1 MLPKLVRD
9 FAVILLC
16 VVVGKALA
24 NLLPIAFPGS
34 IIGMVL
40 LFILLSSGLVQAH
53 WVERGSSLLIKYM
66 AVMFVPIGVGLIN
79 YLDLLEQNL
88 LAFLLSSLV
97 STFVTMALV
106 GLTYKKLKP

>member
-1 MLPKLVRD
+1 MYAKLVRD
-9 FAVILLC
+9 FAIILVCMLA
-16 VVVGKALA
+16 GKSLA
-24 NLLPIAFPGS
+24 NLLPVAFPGS

-40 LFILLSSGLVQAH
+40 LFILLSSGLIQAH

-79 YLDLLEQNL
+79 YLDLLQQNVA
-88 LAFLLSSLV
+88 AFLLSSLV

-106 GLTYKKLKP
+106 GLIYKKLKP